1 MTPTAIVLFLLPVFL
16 CLFIYVTAF
25 VFYLHQRHPGRIWRR
40 LRNTN
45 LAEYSDVLDAGRDI
59 VATLWDVQGWLWF
72 GYEVKGLEN
81 IPADGGALIV
91 YYHGALP
98 VDYYYFVAKVRSG
111 YTCWASEFPTLD
123 GEKLRSSLADG
134 RGVSGHG
141 PDRLASLKE
150 WNRFKY

>member
-16 CLFIYVTAF
+16 CLFIYITAF

-45 LAEYSDVLDAGRDI
+45 LEYNDILDAGRDI

-72 GYEVKGLEN
+72 GYEVKGMEN
-81 IPADGGALIV
+81 VPADGGALIV

-98 VDYYYFVAKVRSG
+98 VDYYYFVAKGRG
-111 YTCWASEFPTLD
+111 IMYTCSI
-123 GEKLRSSLADG
+123 S
-134 RGVSGHG
+134 
-141 PDRLASLKE
+141 
-150 WNRFKY
+150 